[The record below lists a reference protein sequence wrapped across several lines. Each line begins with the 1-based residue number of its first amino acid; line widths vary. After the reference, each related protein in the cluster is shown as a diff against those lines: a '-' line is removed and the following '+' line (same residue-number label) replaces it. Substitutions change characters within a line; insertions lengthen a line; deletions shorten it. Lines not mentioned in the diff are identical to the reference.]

1 MRKYK
6 NKNSFG
12 VIPNRMFAWGTD
24 SWCSNDEKMVY
35 LELWFSQLISE
46 VGEST
51 ENKVVTTNID
61 MLAHRLDWKTSRES
75 IGYNRVVKNLNS
87 LRNKGYIVF
96 KGKDLT
102 ARSIKTLDIIIS
114 GMNYDTIIEI
124 DIEWSSNSRKFQGYS
139 KLMADEYN
147 ALKEGKYD
155 LTLYLYAQWRE
166 NVGYK
171 ISYIE
176 WANVLGLT
184 DRQARTI
191 ISNTDVITKV
201 QGQFNKE
208 LSKNDTN
215 SYKAK
220 TDSKKQ
226 AKKATKQ
233 VVETLVVKEQET
245 QTVVAENATE
255 GIVSNVKEP
264 VLENG
269 KVVSENEA
277 SLSQAEI
284 KKMQYFEEIEKQQM
298 ASDDE
303 KTKETKQEVSSFISD
318 EGSAFDK
325 LLNELEEDE
334 EENLIDLFKAK
345 EQKNKMLES
354 QMRKVT
360 DLKVKDNVELFKQ
373 IQDKAVPMT
382 YEAYKIIRESD
393 DYRIRKY
400 GKEKIKAISK
410 SKFGLKTIIEFENRY
425 NKIKKVGAL

>member
-46 VGEST
+46 MGEST
-51 ENKVVTTNID
+51 DNKVITTNID
-61 MLAHRLDWKTSRES
+61 MLTHRLDWRTTSRES
-75 IGYNRVVKNLNS
+75 IGYTRVVHSLNS
-87 LRNKGYIVF
+87 LRNKGYIIF
-96 KGKDLT
+96 KGEDLS
-102 ARSIKTLDIIIS
+102 ARNLKTFDIIVL
-114 GMNYDTIIEI
+114 GMDYDTVVEI
-124 DIEWSSNSRKFQGYS
+124 NVDWSAKTRKFQGYS

-147 ALKEGKYD
+147 MLKEGKYD

-171 ISYIE
+171 ISYVE
-176 WANVLGLT
+176 WSNVLGVS
-184 DRQARTI
+184 DRHVKRIVSGTE
-191 ISNTDVITKV
+191 VLTKV

-208 LSKNDTN
+208 LSKNETN

-226 AKKATKQ
+226 AKKASEQ
-233 VVETLVVKEQET
+233 VVETPVVKEQET

-255 GIVSNVKEP
+255 GVVSNVKEP
-264 VLENG
+264 LVENE

-277 SLSQAEI
+277 SLSQS
-284 KKMQYFEEIEKQQM
+284 EIEKQQM
-298 ASDDE
+298 ASDNE

-318 EGSAFDK
+318 EVSAFDK

-334 EENLIDLFKAK
+334 EENTIDLFKAK

-382 YEAYKIIRESD
+382 YEAYKIIKESD